1 MVGIDV
7 VAVERIKKAIGN
19 PRFVERVF
27 TKKEYTYYKIRDNAE
42 TLAGFYA
49 AKEAFCKAFG
59 VGIDPGIFSEIE
71 VDHDPSG
78 APFFNLSGRAKE
90 LCGEKKVYV
99 SISHD
104 GGIAVAAVSVE

>member
-7 VAVERIKKAIGN
+7 VAVKRIEKAIGN

-27 TKKEYTYYKIRDNAE
+27 TKNEYTYYQNRGKAE

-59 VGIDPGIFSEIE
+59 TGIDTGIFHDVEVLHSE
-71 VDHDPSG
+71 SG
-78 APFFNLSGRAKE
+78 APYFNLIGRARE
-90 LCGEKKVYV
+90 LCGEKKAHL